1 MEQLFRLLGDP
12 RDCRDLARLFPAGAA
27 SVQKIE
33 EEYYLQLSE
42 CDPLSEST
50 QVPAS
55 AKSTIARLKTI
66 AQLELGNFPQV
77 EIQGVSKRDSAT
89 GQLLTYVNVTGKIEG
104 KVYTSADI
112 TVRLSDGTVLKSNP
126 NQVPALV
133 KAILK
138 LTETDKGLD
147 HALILYGK
155 EKHDWAGLYKV
166 LDAITQA
173 FGGEQKLIAQG
184 WVTRS
189 EIEQFQRVIETLSTW
204 ICSGQAAGKQAQRGG
219 RSEQRDD
226 PAGG

>member
-1 MEQLFRLLGDP
+1 MEQLFRLIGAP

-50 QVPAS
+50 QVPEI
-55 AKSTIARLKTI
+55 AKSTIARIKTI
-66 AQLELGNFPQV
+66 AHLELGKFPQV
-77 EIQGVSKRDSAT
+77 EIQGVSKRDPAT

-104 KVYTSADI
+104 KAYTSADI

-138 LTETDKGLD
+138 MTETDKGLD

-155 EKHDWAGLYKV
+155 EKHDWPGLYKV

-173 FGGEQKLIAQG
+173 SVVSKN
-184 WVTRS
+184 
-189 EIEQFQRVIETLSTW
+189 
-204 ICSGQAAGKQAQRGG
+204 
-219 RSEQRDD
+219 
-226 PAGG
+226 